1 MKLLLAI
8 IYTALLCFSAFGQ
21 PCVDA
26 AKQIKPVQSAEAAS
40 ASAANLAIARE
51 AYEKN
56 PNVAEELIWYGRRT
70 AYTGEYKEAIKIF
83 TDGIKKFP
91 NDARMYRHRGHRYI
105 TLRCFDD
112 AIRDF
117 ETAAKLIR
125 GQPDSIELDGLPNE
139 RNIPTS
145 TLQSNIWYHL
155 GLAYYLKGDFKKAEK
170 AYAECQKVSKNNDM
184 LVATVYWRY
193 MTLRRMDKAKEAKR
207 LLDSLPKDL
216 EVIENEDYLK
226 LIKLNRDE
234 ERPENLLSTIKGDA
248 NTLASASLGYGIG
261 NYCLYNGDIEKAMT
275 IFRKIVAGDQWASFG
290 YIAAEIELAR
300 QPSK

>member
-1 MKLLLAI
+1 MKFIMSFLTIAILAG
-8 IYTALLCFSAFGQ
+8 AAWAQ
-21 PCVDA
+21 PCVDGAKIVKPTLPEEA
-26 AKQIKPVQSAEAAS
+26 AKTYQ
-40 ASAANLAIARE
+40 ANVAIARS

-56 PNVAEELIWYGRRT
+56 PNVAEELIWYGRRV
-70 AYTGEYKEAIKIF
+70 AYTGEYKDAIKIF
-83 TDGIKKFP
+83 SDGVKKFP

-117 ETAAKLIR
+117 ETAAKLIK
-125 GQPDSIELDGLPNE
+125 GKPDEVEPDGLPNA

-155 GLAYYLKGDFKKAEK
+155 GLAYYLKGDFKKADH

-193 MTLRRMDKAKEAKR
+193 MTLRRAGKPKEAKK

-234 ERPENLLSTIKGDA
+234 ERPENLLSAIKGAA
-248 NTLASASLGYGIG
+248 NTLGSASLGYGIG
-261 NYCLYNGDIEKAMT
+261 NYFYYNGDLEKART
-275 IFRKIVAGDQWASFG
+275 IFRKIVEGNQWSSFG
-290 YIAAEIELAR
+290 YIAAEVELAR
-300 QPSK
+300 